1 MSGIFISYRR
11 DDSADVAHAL
21 YRELSLRFG
30 TSSVFI
36 DVENIDLGENF
47 AEIIDEKVG
56 FCDALI
62 AVIGTQWLGNAD
74 AVGRRRLDDP
84 HDWVRLE
91 IASAISRGIKVFP
104 VLVGGATLPAQRDLP
119 AVISMLPQVQA
130 LDLRPDRFDQGLARL
145 VTALEGV
152 RKRASNA
159 NLWFAMIV
167 NRHKAL
173 DPLDLHKPEVVW
185 RALRFM
191 LYMVLISA
199 VMHLPVA
206 TGTERADSKFWYV
219 LADAM
224 ANYIQYL
231 GAAFILHFAMR
242 TFGGK
247 ALLQRS
253 VATFCFLTAYTPLI
267 AISQVPVWG
276 LEVSIARDAA
286 SMSWRLDQGIAK
298 MQEFARALG
307 SIGILRI
314 FIAFLAATVL
324 WVLFFAAVF
333 ESFRTLHRLG
343 KGIALVAFG
352 FGMIAILIFLL
363 FIVAPYSGAVYA
375 LFSGRTT

>member
-11 DDSADVAHAL
+11 DDSADMAHAL

-30 TSSVFI
+30 TNSVFI
-36 DVENIDLGENF
+36 DVENIGLGENF

-62 AVIGTQWLGNAD
+62 AVIGKQWLGNAD
-74 AVGRRRLDDP
+74 AEGRRRLDDP

-104 VLVGGATLPAQRDLP
+104 VLVGGATLPEQRDLP
-119 AVISMLPQVQA
+119 AAISMLPQAQA
-130 LDLRPDRFDQGLARL
+130 LDLRPDRFDQGVARL

-159 NLWFAMIV
+159 NLWFSIIV

-173 DPLDLHKPEVVW
+173 DPLDLHKPEVVS

-191 LYMVLISA
+191 LYMVLINA
-199 VMHLPVA
+199 VMHLPAA

-219 LADAM
+219 LAYATAD
-224 ANYIQYL
+224 YVQYL
-231 GAAFILHFAMR
+231 GAALILHFAMR
-242 TFGGK
+242 AFGGK
-247 ALLQRS
+247 ALPQRS
-253 VATFCFLTAYTPLI
+253 IAAFCFLTAYIPLI

-276 LEVSIARDAA
+276 LDVSILQDVA
-286 SMSWRLDQGIAK
+286 SISWRLDQGLVR
-298 MQEFARALG
+298 MREFTGALG
-307 SIGILRI
+307 LFGIVRI
-314 FIAFLAATVL
+314 VSAFLAATVF

-343 KGIALVAFG
+343 KGIALVAFAC
-352 FGMIAILIFLL
+352 GMIAILIFVLVL
-363 FIVAPYSGAVYA
+363 VAPYSGAVYA